1 MAQTFGEWL
10 TAAMNE
16 RRWTPA
22 QLARRSRL
30 SSVATVLRDQC
41 LPSYVARVRL
51 AQGLNLPLADV
62 ERQYQQSLELMR
74 AGRIAHIPPPVLPP
88 AEIAPH
94 KDRDEW

>member
-30 SSVATVLRDQC
+30 RQLSAVPGDGAGEMMER
-41 LPSYVARVRL
+41 PSWLQR
-51 AQGLNLPLADV
+51 
-62 ERQYQQSLELMR
+62 R
-74 AGRIAHIPPPVLPP
+74 AGLCRFQG
-88 AEIAPH
+88 
-94 KDRDEW
+94 RDEPAAIV

>member
-30 SSVATVLRDQC
+30 SSVATILRDQC

-74 AGRIAHIPPPVLPP
+74 EGRIPELPP
-88 AEIAPH
+88 ASLPPVELRACS
-94 KDRDEW
+94 DE